1 MFLFRSLRAK
11 TLLWALLPLALVLLA
26 AALIGHYGYEQSARD
41 TVTQRDTELARVSAA
56 RLGEGLATH
65 QIALQRLA
73 AEPGIKSMD
82 ASGAG
87 LAFELHRS
95 NLAMLGVD
103 IIVFDRAGAVVWAQ
117 DSPGTYSIFLDP
129 GQLDTVRRTLRPTF
143 SDVFKLDIS
152 DADAVM
158 VSVPILDAENRFN
171 GVLSGVS
178 NIRTSS
184 LGATFSEV
192 LELKAGR
199 SGFAYLVD
207 SQGKV
212 VYHRDASQLGRDL
225 TFIAPVRRAIGGE
238 TGAVIA
244 DGPSGK
250 EVVSGFAPVPGTGW
264 ALVTQEQWS
273 NVIGPI
279 ESRNVWLLILLAAGG
294 LLSGALIFVAVG
306 YTLKPIK
313 QLTQGAQRIAEGDFD
328 HTIAAASGDE
338 IQTLAT
344 QFNNMAGALKESY
357 TDLERRVEARTL
369 QLGES
374 EHRYRTLFEDS
385 SDAIF
390 IAKQGE
396 IVALNQAALDLFGFS
411 LEEAIG
417 SKTADRFV
425 DPTAQIRFQKEIA
438 RFGSVRDFEVKLR
451 KRDGT
456 AMDCLITASR
466 RVDENEGHS
475 PETQGIIRDITESK
489 RAAEASLQQTREVAV
504 LEERNRMAR
513 EIHDTMAQGF
523 TGIVLQ
529 LEAAE
534 QTMADGSGVMVD
546 HIGQAKGLARE
557 GLQEA
562 RRSVWGLLPHALEQM
577 SLDDALE
584 GEVKR
589 FEAAGQVKTAFT
601 LSGQRRDLSTEV
613 QTALFRICQESLSN
627 VSRHAAATQVQVS
640 LEYDS
645 REVRLS
651 VRDNG
656 VGFDPSQAQN
666 GGRRSFGLI
675 SMQQRARGL
684 EGSLEI
690 KSGRGRGT
698 LVEVVIPTL

>member
-1 MFLFRSLRAK
+1 M
-11 TLLWALLPLALVLLA
+11 
-26 AALIGHYGYEQSARD
+26 
-41 TVTQRDTELARVSAA
+41 
-56 RLGEGLATH
+56 
-65 QIALQRLA
+65 
-73 AEPGIKSMD
+73 
-82 ASGAG
+82 
-87 LAFELHRS
+87 
-95 NLAMLGVD
+95 
-103 IIVFDRAGAVVWAQ
+103 
-117 DSPGTYSIFLDP
+117 
-129 GQLDTVRRTLRPTF
+129 
-143 SDVFKLDIS
+143 
-152 DADAVM
+152 
-158 VSVPILDAENRFN
+158 
-171 GVLSGVS
+171 
-178 NIRTSS
+178 
-184 LGATFSEV
+184 
-192 LELKAGR
+192 
-199 SGFAYLVD
+199 
-207 SQGKV
+207 
-212 VYHRDASQLGRDL
+212 
-225 TFIAPVRRAIGGE
+225 
-238 TGAVIA
+238 
-244 DGPSGK
+244 
-250 EVVSGFAPVPGTGW
+250 
-264 ALVTQEQWS
+264 
-273 NVIGPI
+273 
-279 ESRNVWLLILLAAGG
+279 
-294 LLSGALIFVAVG
+294 SGALIFVAVG

-328 HTIAAASGDE
+328 HTITAASGDE

-344 QFNNMAGALKESY
+344 QFNSMAGALKESY

-534 QTMADGSGVMVD
+534 QTIADGSGAMVD

-577 SLDDALE
+577 PLDDALE

-601 LSGQRRDLSTEV
+601 LSGQRRDLPAEV

-627 VSRHAAATQVQVS
+627 VSRHAAASQVQVS
-640 LEYDS
+640 LQYGPQ
-645 REVRLS
+645 EVRLS
-651 VRDNG
+651 VQDNG
-656 VGFDPSQAQN
+656 VGFDPGQAQN

-698 LVEVVIPTL
+698 LVEVVIPTM

>member
-73 AEPGIKSMD
+73 AEPGIRSMD

-117 DSPGTYSIFLDP
+117 DSASISSVFLDP
-129 GQLDTVRRTLRPTF
+129 GQLDTVRRTLRPAF
-143 SDVFKLDIS
+143 SDVFKLSIS

-158 VSVPILDAENRFN
+158 VSVPILDAGNRFN